1 MSTSTPPLR
10 LREDVELGVVYQDR
24 TPFGSG
30 FSGMSDAL
38 LQRTCA
44 PLQKAVAAE
53 GWAGIE
59 ARSHVWLEKI
69 MGPRAL
75 GALYERPDRL
85 REDCVYPPAELV
97 TPVGL
102 RVTVPRGERARTVV
116 LPLQGSLRESLA
128 GWLGDWQA
136 RARRPRDPAAAAV
149 FDRLSELQAFEP
161 ARAARQPLPD
171 GVTFIG
177 HATVAVQAEGTQLL
191 FDPYLIPPSP
201 ADPPGIRPHTACDL
215 RPAAMF
221 VTHSHADHFDLAT
234 LLRFPCD
241 TPIYVP
247 YVPRESLLATDMAL
261 RLRELG
267 FTAVTALPW
276 HAEVAV
282 GPFRVRALPFY
293 GEQPTDGA
301 MLHPEARN
309 AGNTYLVEGLGRRVA
324 LVADAGADES
334 GSTIE
339 LARRLRETVG
349 PLDVLFGGFR
359 AWRLQPIR
367 YIGTSIARYLLFV
380 PPEQRTQVQ
389 QIMNDAADFVAT
401 GMAWG
406 ARAIVPYANGGTPWF
421 ARIGLGPRG
430 DEEHPDDVDV
440 DPPVALVEQALAA
453 AAPADMEL
461 LTLGAGRCVPIFDA
475 PIGRAVA

>member
-1 MSTSTPPLR
+1 MSTIHPIR

-44 PLQKAVAAE
+44 PLQKVIAAE
-53 GWAGIE
+53 GWEGVE
-59 ARSHVWLEKI
+59 ARSGAWLEKI

-75 GALYERPDRL
+75 GALYERPDAL
-85 REDCVYPPAELV
+85 REDCVYPPAERV
-97 TPVGL
+97 VPVGL
-102 RVTVPRGERARTVV
+102 RVTVPFGERARTAVM
-116 LPLQGSLRESLA
+116 PLDGSLRGSLA

-136 RARRPRDPAAAAV
+136 TATRPRDAAAAAL
-149 FDRLSELQAFEP
+149 FDRLAELQAFDP
-161 ARAARQPLPD
+161 VQAPRQPLSD

-177 HATVAVQAEGTQLL
+177 HATVAVQAQGTQLL
-191 FDPYLIPPSP
+191 FDPYLIPPSA
-201 ADPPGIRPHTACDL
+201 ADPAGIRPHTACDL

-234 LLRFPCD
+234 LLRFPAD

-267 FTAVTALPW
+267 FRAVTALPW
-276 HAEVAV
+276 HSEVTV

-339 LARRLRETVG
+339 MAAHLRRTEG

-380 PPEQRTQVQ
+380 PPDQRTQVQ
-389 QIMNDAADFVAT
+389 QIMNDAVDFVAT
-401 GMAWG
+401 GKAWG
-406 ARAIVPYANGGTPWF
+406 AQTIVPYANGGTPWF

-430 DEEHPDDVDV
+430 DAEDPDDVNV
-440 DPPVALVEQALAA
+440 DPPVELVEQALAA
-453 AAPADMEL
+453 AGPTGMTL
-461 LTLGAGRCVPIFDA
+461 STLGAGRCLPIYDA
-475 PIGRAVA
+475 ALGRAVA

>member
-1 MSTSTPPLR
+1 MSTIHPLR
-10 LREDVELGVVYQDR
+10 LREDVELGVVYRDR

-38 LQRTCA
+38 LQRTCSS
-44 PLQKAVAAE
+44 LQKVVARE
-53 GWAGIE
+53 GWAGVE
-59 ARSHVWLEKI
+59 ARSGEWLDKI

-75 GALYERPDRL
+75 GALYARPDAL

-97 TPVGL
+97 VPVGL
-102 RVTVPRGERARTVV
+102 RVTVPCGERARTTVV
-116 LPLQGSLRESLA
+116 PLTGSLRESLA
-128 GWLGDWQA
+128 GWLGDWQQ
-136 RARRPRDPAAAAV
+136 RATCPYEASAAALY
-149 FDRLSELQAFEP
+149 DRLSEMQAFEP
-161 ARAARQPLPD
+161 VQAPRQPVSD

-177 HATVAVQAEGTQLL
+177 HATVAVQAHGTQLL

-201 ADPPGIRPHTACDL
+201 ADPVGLRPHTACDL
-215 RPAAMF
+215 RPTAMF

-234 LLRFPCD
+234 LLRFPAD

-276 HAEVAV
+276 HSEVTV

-293 GEQPTDGA
+293 GEQPTDGV

-339 LARRLRETVG
+339 LAGRLRTTEG

-380 PPEQRTQVQ
+380 PPDQRTKVQ
-389 QIMNDAADFVAT
+389 QIMNDAVDFVAT
-401 GMAWG
+401 GKAWG

-421 ARIGLGPRG
+421 ARIGLGPSG
-430 DEEHPDDVDV
+430 DEARPDDVNV
-440 DPPVALVEQALAA
+440 DPPVELVEQALATA
-453 AAPADMEL
+453 GPTDMVL
-461 LTLGAGRCVPIFDA
+461 STLGAGRCLPLFDA
-475 PIGRAVA
+475 ANGRAVA